1 MRIEGDGWYLRP
13 DRADDAPEVARA
25 FAEDPQ
31 LAVDWGI
38 DETLD
43 EKLARKWWSEHAAEW
58 ERDAGRHFAI
68 VEAATD
74 EFLGGV
80 NFHRIDLVHKRAE
93 VGFWLAPWAR
103 GRGIG
108 SGAVFAA
115 CDWAFGHWDLKR
127 IEMTTFPD
135 NQASLALARKLG
147 FTREGLLRSRN
158 FERGAHVDMVMLG
171 VLDGELRQP

>member
-1 MRIEGDGWYLRP
+1 VRIDGNGWYLRP
-13 DRADDAPEVARA
+13 DRADDAPDVARA

-43 EKLARKWWSEHAAEW
+43 ENLARRWWAEHEREW

-68 VEAATD
+68 VEAGSD
-74 EFLGGV
+74 DFLGGL
-80 NFHRIDLVHKRAE
+80 NFHHINLDHARAE

-108 SGAVFAA
+108 GGAVYAA
-115 CDWAFGHWDLKR
+115 CAWAFDRWGLKR
-127 IEMTTFPD
+127 IEMTTAPD
-135 NQASLALARKLG
+135 NAASLALARKLG
-147 FTREGLLRSRN
+147 FTREGVLRSRN
-158 FERGAHVDMVMLG
+158 RERGEHVDVVMLG
-171 VLDGELRQP
+171 VLAGELRQP